1 MSVSAFR
8 ANDTPDGK
16 ALLSGWSYDRT
27 LILCVE
33 GKTAGM
39 TAGAFY
45 PVQFKIFYY
54 RIVKL
59 LSKCIEILDWY
70 C

>member
-1 MSVSAFR
+1 MSAATFR
-8 ANDTPDGK
+8 AYDPADGK
-16 ALLSGWSYDRT
+16 ALLPGWSYDRT
-27 LILCVE
+27 LVLCVE

-59 LSKCIEILDWY
+59 LRKCIEILDWY

>member
-1 MSVSAFR
+1 MSAAAFR
-8 ANDTPDGK
+8 TNDAPDGQDF
-16 ALLSGWSYDRT
+16 LSGWSYDRT
-27 LILCVE
+27 LVLCVE

-39 TAGAFY
+39 TAGAFKL
-45 PVQFKIFYY
+45 VKLNAFYY

-59 LSKCIEILDWY
+59 LSKSIEILDWY